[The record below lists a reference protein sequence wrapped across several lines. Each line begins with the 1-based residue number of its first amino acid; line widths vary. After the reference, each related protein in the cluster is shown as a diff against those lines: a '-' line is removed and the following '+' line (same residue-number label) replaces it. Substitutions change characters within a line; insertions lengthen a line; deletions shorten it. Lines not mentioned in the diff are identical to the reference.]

1 METLTRPT
9 TRMLPMQAAS
19 CCGITVPRLTTEQV
33 TLAAR
38 RFKAL
43 GDPTRLTILSTL
55 VANDEPV
62 CACDL
67 GDDVEQKQPTVA
79 HHLKVLRDAD
89 LVVSEKQGTWAY
101 CSLHPEAA
109 AWVRAMVAAMVLDRP
124 LFFGD
129 VLINLNTFRQP

>member
-9 TRMLPMQAAS
+9 TRNLPVQAAS
-19 CCGITVPRLTTEQV
+19 CCGITVPRLSTAQV
-33 TLAAR
+33 ALAAR

-67 GDDVEQKQPTVA
+67 GDDVDLEQPTVA
-79 HHLKVLRDAD
+79 HHLKVLRDAG
-89 LVVSEKQGTWAY
+89 LVVSEKQGKWAY
-101 CSLHPEAA
+101 YSLHPEAA
-109 AWVRAMVAAMVLDRP
+109 AWVRATVAAM
-124 LFFGD
+124 G
-129 VLINLNTFRQP
+129 

>member
-9 TRMLPMQAAS
+9 TRTMPLQTAGCCEITLPRQS
-19 CCGITVPRLTTEQV
+19 TEQIA
-33 TLAAR
+33 LAAR

-67 GDDVEQKQPTVA
+67 GDDVELEQPTVA
-79 HHLKVLRDAD
+79 HHLKVLRDAG
-89 LVVSEKQGTWAY
+89 LVVSEKQGKWAY
-101 CSLHPEAA
+101 YSLHPEAA
-109 AWVRAMVAAMVLDRP
+109 AWVRAMVAAV
-124 LFFGD
+124 
-129 VLINLNTFRQP
+129 V